1 MWRVRTI
8 VTFGVVLVGVL
19 TGCYKAASSKTSD
32 TTREMR
38 EASRVGCLDIAVD
51 RRTDL
56 GTTAI
61 VSYAFENR
69 CGQPARVDLG
79 WAQVIGRTAEGAEL
93 ALIPTKQ
100 ISAVTVGA
108 HEQTEAT
115 LAYPAP
121 TAIGQLCV
129 DVASLAQ
136 QTPAQ
141 WRCFGNPEAVAS
153 R

>member
-1 MWRVRTI
+1 MRRVRWI
-8 VTFGVVLVGVL
+8 VVLGVVLA
-19 TGCYKAASSKTSD
+19 GCYKAASSKTTD

-38 EASRVGCLDIAVD
+38 EASRVGCLDVAVD

-69 CGQPARVDLG
+69 CGQAAEVDLG

-100 ISAVTVGA
+100 VAPVMVGA
-108 HEQTEAT
+108 HEQSQTT
-115 LAYPAP
+115 LAYQNPAAPAP
-121 TAIGQLCV
+121 IGQLCV
-129 DVASLAQ
+129 DIASLAQ

>member
-1 MWRVRTI
+1 MVRRLRWF
-8 VTFGVVLVGVL
+8 VVVGVVLA
-19 TGCYKAASSKTSD
+19 GCYKAASSKTSD
-32 TTREMR
+32 TTREIR
-38 EASRVGCLDIAVD
+38 GNRVGCLEVAVD
-51 RRTDL
+51 RRSDL

-69 CGQPARVDLG
+69 CGQPERIDLG
-79 WAQVIGRTAEGAEL
+79 WASVIGRTAEGAEL
-93 ALIPTKQ
+93 ALVPTKKEA
-100 ISAVTVGA
+100 AVTVGA

-129 DVASLAQ
+129 DIASLAQ

-141 WRCFGNPEAVAS
+141 WRCFGNPESVAS

>member
-1 MWRVRTI
+1 MRRLRWFVAL
-8 VTFGVVLVGVL
+8 GVVLA
-19 TGCYKAASSKTSD
+19 GCYKAASSKTTD
-32 TTREMR
+32 TTREIR
-38 EASRVGCLDIAVD
+38 GNRIGCLEVAVD
-51 RRTDL
+51 RRSDL

-69 CGQPARVDLG
+69 CGQPTRVDLG

-93 ALIPTKQ
+93 ALIPTNREA
-100 ISAVTVGA
+100 AVTVGA

-115 LAYPAP
+115 LVYPNPAAP
-121 TAIGQLCV
+121 NAIGQLCV
-129 DVASLAQ
+129 DIASLAQ